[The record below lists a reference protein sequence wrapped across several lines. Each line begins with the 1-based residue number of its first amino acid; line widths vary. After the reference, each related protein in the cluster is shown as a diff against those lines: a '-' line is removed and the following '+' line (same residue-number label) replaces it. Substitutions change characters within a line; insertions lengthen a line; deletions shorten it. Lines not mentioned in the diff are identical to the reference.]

1 MSERRTHA
9 SGNHGNHLVSPSS
22 GPALDVSIEVA
33 LEQSATAR
41 LAAIV
46 ESSSDAMI
54 GKTLRGVITSWNSGA
69 ERMYGYTAEAIVGQ
83 NVSVLIPRER
93 PDELSRMLAHVA
105 GGERIEHF
113 DTTRRRADG
122 TIFDVS
128 VSISPIR
135 DQAGV
140 IVGASTVTRDLT
152 DRRRAEAAIRDLQ
165 ERLDRA
171 RRTRTLEQ
179 PLGAIRSVHQGLA
192 SHLGTREVEV
202 LCLMATGIS
211 NKALA
216 QRLHLSL
223 NTVRNHVQS
232 VLYKLHAHSKLEAV
246 AIAVRD
252 GIIDRDPSTPPVGRI

>member
-1 MSERRTHA
+1 MGAGKTHA
-9 SGNHGNHLVSPSS
+9 SGDDLVLPSS
-22 GPALDVSIEVA
+22 GPAREVS

-46 ESSSDAMI
+46 ESSADAMI
-54 GKTLRGVITSWNSGA
+54 GKTLDGVITSWNSGA

-93 PDELSRMLAHVA
+93 PDELSQMLARVA

-113 DTTRRRADG
+113 DTERRRADG

-128 VSISPIR
+128 VSITPIR
-135 DQAGV
+135 DRAGV

-152 DRRRAEAAIRDLQ
+152 DRRRAEADIRDLQ
-165 ERLDRA
+165 ERLYRA
-171 RRTRTLEQ
+171 QRTGAVGR
-179 PLGAIRSVHQGLA
+179 PLGAIRSVHQALA
-192 SHLGTREVEV
+192 SHLGPREVEV
-202 LCLMATGIS
+202 LGLMATGIS

-216 QRLHLSL
+216 QQLHLSL

-232 VLYKLHAHSKLEAV
+232 VLYKLDAHSKLEAV
-246 AIAVRD
+246 AVAVRD
-252 GIIDRDPSTPPVGRI
+252 GIIERGPSTPPGGRS